1 MVLAV
6 MRVRAPAYYTTPGS
20 PDRGQTPVRSS
31 LPQNSRDTATLHE
44 AAGDLHTLLGEYS
57 AALQAYESDVAHAHL
72 ARSLALSAAT
82 GPSPRVAALN
92 R

>member
-1 MVLAV
+1 M
-6 MRVRAPAYYTTPGS
+6 
-20 PDRGQTPVRSS
+20 
-31 LPQNSRDTATLHE
+31 PQNSRDTATLHE

-82 GPSPRVAALN
+82 VPSPRVAALN
-92 R
+92 NLAHVRGATGQLDAALRNHRADLLHRADRE